1 MSDETYA
8 ALWYVVG
15 VAGFLLALGLTAAV
29 IMLVR
34 KPLAQFLARIVRDEK
49 VANMGATFVL
59 VLLALRGL
67 EGILDSINQTH
78 LNFLFGKMTGM
89 LAGMA
94 NDIQW
99 VIYIAALLFIGY
111 SLQGWRGPG
120 PGE

>member
-15 VAGFLLALGLTAAV
+15 VAGFLLALGLTAVV

-78 LNFLFGKMTGM
+78 LNFLFGKITGM

>member
-78 LNFLFGKMTGM
+78 LNFLFGKITGM

>member
-29 IMLVR
+29 ILLVR

-78 LNFLFGKMTGM
+78 LNFLFGKITGM